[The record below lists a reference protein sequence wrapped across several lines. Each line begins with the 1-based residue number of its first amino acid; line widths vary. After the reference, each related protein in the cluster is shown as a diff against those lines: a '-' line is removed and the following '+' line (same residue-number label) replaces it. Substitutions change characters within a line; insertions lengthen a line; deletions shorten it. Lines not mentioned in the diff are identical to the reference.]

1 MKSEADAAF
10 EKWCEE
16 IQTIDEF
23 FALLYPE
30 DNKEGNKE
38 GNKEESNKNKKLKVG
53 LKNDY

>member
-16 IQTIDEF
+16 LQTIDEF

-38 GNKEESNKNKKLKVG
+38 EPNKNKKLKVG